1 MKPTKTKK
9 SSTGSPTKTKISSN
23 GSPSGNPDAPNSL
36 PFVALDNPLVTELP
50 TELPT
55 EMELPIELPIE
66 LLTEQP
72 TELPTEM
79 ELPTGRGTEKAPP
92 MGGPNPVP
100 TGVGAPSSPS
110 VTDASSERAS
120 ADQSTASPTTY
131 PIPVD
136 FDSFTLSVITAPS
149 HHKLLKDDQ
158 SFLTST
164 VAYLEK
170 EYRHYFY
177 KTSIEFRRISL
188 SPDCR
193 EQSTQ
198 GFTTECILSGEAWF
212 DSVGSLPHGSILN
225 RMNGN
230 AFGGEGALDFI
241 SFLHAK
247 ENSPVLKAIG
257 SVSFSFDGE
266 VEGLGDVAG
275 VKIEAAVDQLAYM
288 AMSFS
293 FCSIVIFLVFYIFRW
308 VQNNKRRQEGLDGEH
323 EVYIDVVSVMD
334 TVSDLSQSVCTLSDR
349 YTINKRPID

>member
-1 MKPTKTKK
+1 
-9 SSTGSPTKTKISSN
+9 
-23 GSPSGNPDAPNSL
+23 
-36 PFVALDNPLVTELP
+36 
-50 TELPT
+50 
-55 EMELPIELPIE
+55 
-66 LLTEQP
+66 
-72 TELPTEM
+72 
-79 ELPTGRGTEKAPP
+79 
-92 MGGPNPVP
+92 
-100 TGVGAPSSPS
+100 
-110 VTDASSERAS
+110 
-120 ADQSTASPTTY
+120 
-131 PIPVD
+131 
-136 FDSFTLSVITAPS
+136 
-149 HHKLLKDDQ
+149 
-158 SFLTST
+158 

-170 EYRHYFY
+170 EYRHYFD

-225 RMNGN
+225 RMNVH

-257 SVSFSFDGE
+257 SVSFSVDGE

-275 VKIEAAVDQLAYM
+275 VKIEAAGDQLAYM

-308 VQNNKRRQEGLDGEH
+308 VQNNKRRQEGLDREN